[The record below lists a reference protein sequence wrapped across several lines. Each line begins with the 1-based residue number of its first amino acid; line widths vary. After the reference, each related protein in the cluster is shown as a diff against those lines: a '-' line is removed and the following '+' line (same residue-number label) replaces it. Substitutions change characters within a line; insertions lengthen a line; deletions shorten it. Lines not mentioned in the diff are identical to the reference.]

1 MENDNLMKRVVEAEV
16 FLDSLS
22 TSIKR
27 LKAEHTQAETNAAAD
42 TDETPAAPTSIRTAN
57 DAILWRVDRR
67 SGRTA
72 DALCKRH
79 EDFHWLFNLLFE
91 EVFAPCTVEGENA
104 ISAGDIGRITY
115 SLYDKNEFV
124 REICDRYT
132 LNKLMS
138 LGSRAW
144 MAYITTRSSFI
155 RMDDGTVFF
164 YGLRAKQISVTDD
177 ECQDGDMNEDDE
189 RQLQDDLKSGSS
201 VINGRLYETT
211 TREV

>member
-1 MENDNLMKRVVEAEV
+1 MKTENLMKRMVEAEV

-22 TSIKR
+22 TSIRR
-27 LKAEHTQAETNAAAD
+27 LKAELTQAETDTAD
-42 TDETPAAPTSIRTAN
+42 TVETPAAPTSIRTAN

-67 SGRTA
+67 SGRTTE
-72 DALCKRH
+72 ALCKRH

-177 ECQDGDMNEDDE
+177 ECQDGNMDEDDE
-189 RQLQDDLKSGSS
+189 RQLQDDLKSG
-201 VINGRLYETT
+201 RLMSMDDFMKQ
-211 TREV
+211 

>member
-1 MENDNLMKRVVEAEV
+1 MKRMVEAEV
-16 FLDSLS
+16 FLDYLN
-22 TSIKR
+22 TTIRR
-27 LKAEHTQAETNAAAD
+27 LKAELTHAETDAAD
-42 TDETPAAPTSIRTAN
+42 KVENPAAIIPTSIRTAN
-57 DAILWRVDRR
+57 DAILWRVDRK
-67 SGRTA
+67 SGRTT
-72 DALCKRH
+72 DALCRRH

-155 RMDDGTVFF
+155 RMDDGVVFF
-164 YGLRAKQISVTDD
+164 YGLRVKQISVTDD
-177 ECQDGDMNEDDE
+177 ECQDGNMNEDDE
-189 RQLQDDLKSGSS
+189 RQLQDDLKSG
-201 VINGRLYETT
+201 RLVSLDDFTKQ
-211 TREV
+211 

>member
-1 MENDNLMKRVVEAEV
+1 MKTDNLMKRMVEAEV
-16 FLDSLS
+16 FLNSLS
-22 TSIKR
+22 MSIRR
-27 LKAEHTQAETNAAAD
+27 LKDELAQAETD
-42 TDETPAAPTSIRTAN
+42 TANTVETPAAPTSIRTAN

-67 SGRTA
+67 GGRTT

-164 YGLRAKQISVTDD
+164 YGLRAKQISITDD
-177 ECQDGDMNEDDE
+177 ECQDGNMDEDDE
-189 RQLQDDLKSGSS
+189 RQLQDDLKSG
-201 VINGRLYETT
+201 RLMSLDDFMKQ
-211 TREV
+211 

>member
-1 MENDNLMKRVVEAEV
+1 MKTDNLMKRMVEAEV
-16 FLDSLS
+16 FLNSLS

-27 LKAEHTQAETNAAAD
+27 LKDELAQVETDAAS
-42 TDETPAAPTSIRTAN
+42 TVETPAAPTSIRTAN

-67 SGRTA
+67 SGRTTG
-72 DALCKRH
+72 ALCKRH

-115 SLYDKNEFV
+115 SLYDKNEFA

-144 MAYITTRSSFI
+144 MAYITTRSSFL

-164 YGLRAKQISVTDD
+164 YGLRAKQISITDD
-177 ECQDGDMNEDDE
+177 ECQDGNMDEDDE
-189 RQLQDDLKSGSS
+189 RQLQDDLKSG
-201 VINGRLYETT
+201 RLMSLDDFMKQ
-211 TREV
+211 